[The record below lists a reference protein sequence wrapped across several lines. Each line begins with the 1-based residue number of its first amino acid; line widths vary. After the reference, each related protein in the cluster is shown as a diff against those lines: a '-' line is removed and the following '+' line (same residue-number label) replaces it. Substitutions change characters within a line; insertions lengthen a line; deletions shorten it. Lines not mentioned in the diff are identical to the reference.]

1 MHTPLFD
8 SRQLEALLAV
18 AEHGSFGAAA
28 LALALTPAAVS
39 LRIKA
44 LETHLAQRL
53 LVRGKTVT
61 PTPAGQRLLA
71 HARQLQLLQTD
82 LRGALGSAAQD
93 GFVSL
98 SVGVNADSLAH
109 WFIPGVADLLRRQAL
124 VLDVVV
130 DDQDHTLQLLHQGEV
145 TGCVSTRRD
154 AMPGCVAQ
162 ALGTMRYRALAALDL
177 HRALGSRPP
186 LQALVRTPAVV
197 FNRKDGLHDAFLAQ
211 HYHARAV
218 RYPRHYVPS
227 LDALEQALAL
237 GLGWGI
243 HRDPPRARRG
253 QPRPKLPWVDLCP
266 GQHLDVPLYWH
277 HWAREPLA
285 AQLLSAAVV
294 KAARAALLPP
304 PA

>member
-1 MHTPLFD
+1 MNTRLMD
-8 SRQLEALLAV
+8 SRQLQALLAV
-18 AEHGSFGAAA
+18 ADHGSFGAAA
-28 LALALTPAAVS
+28 QALALTVAAVS
-39 LRIKA
+39 LRIKG

-71 HARQLQLLQTD
+71 HVRQLQLLEADVRQD
-82 LRGALGSAAQD
+82 LGGAEPG

-109 WFIPGVADLLRRQAL
+109 WFLPGVARVVQRHSLA
-124 VLDVVV
+124 LDVVV
-130 DDQDHTLQLLHQGEV
+130 DDQDHTLQLLHQGQV
-145 TGCVSTRRD
+145 TGCVSTRAQ

-162 ALGTMRYRALAALDL
+162 ALGRMRYRALATPDL
-177 HRALGSRPP
+177 QHTLGPNPS
-186 LQALVRTPAVV
+186 LQALLQVPAVV

-211 HYHARAV
+211 HYQATAV

-227 LDALEQALAL
+227 LDALEQALAM

-243 HRDPPRARRG
+243 HRDPPRRRAG
-253 QPRPKLPWVDLCP
+253 QKPPALPWVDLCP
-266 GQHLDVPLYWH
+266 GRLMDLPLYWH
-277 HWAREPLA
+277 HWAREPIA

-294 KAARAALLPP
+294 KAARSALHPP
-304 PA
+304 YT